1 MLPIHMDLNGLNV
14 KEHKTLNV
22 NVNVGNEIESTSLNN
37 KINFDRSITLMSIID
52 HDSGLFYM

>member
-1 MLPIHMDLNGLNV
+1 MDLNGLNV

-52 HDSGLFYM
+52 RDSRLFYM

>member
-52 HDSGLFYM
+52 HDSRLFYM